1 MKTEHIELNSRGT
14 KQSWKD
20 RGKVAFTLLVVG
32 KELEVAVLSLSNFL
46 DQSSVVDFA
55 TRVQVPIRQAIDD
68 NVENKIC
75 PFCDFCLT

>member
-1 MKTEHIELNSRGT
+1 M
-14 KQSWKD
+14 
-20 RGKVAFTLLVVG
+20 AFTLLVVG

-75 PFCDFCLT
+75 PFCLT

>member
-1 MKTEHIELNSRGT
+1 MVVAPNKIGRSRKSGF
-14 KQSWKD
+14 Q
-20 RGKVAFTLLVVG
+20 LVVG

-75 PFCDFCLT
+75 PFCLT